1 MRISSV
7 LSRFAFGFAL
17 LLCFAPLAFAQEDTR
32 KGKYGYKVSIR
43 TKLKFKD
50 QGKDQVL
57 YSPVSVKYVNDWAAS
72 TVTIRFSEVNYI
84 LSLNNNQSLLLSM
97 DREQCYIEREGK
109 REFIPYQ
116 KATAGTK
123 RMLDALFRSQLATVT
138 VDKEGKELSRKLSNE
153 LDEGKAFDATIENVR
168 WFHGRFAPTKTWVET
183 KSFDITNKGS
193 ITGPL
198 TFTKLDKKSPEGYT
212 LVQVT
217 GTISKDKVATQRG
230 TISKAKYEFKGT
242 RAYDE
247 KRKIWVKGETAVTFS
262 YQLMGVDFNGT
273 MMLDLDM
280 DKQDPAPK
288 KKAEEKKPPLT
299 IDIPS
304 TTHSYKLFVNT
315 SLKFKSGGQ
324 SISVDSPHNYQYDNT
339 LSENRLSVQFTEII
353 HRLIV
358 NGAESLQMRLTKE
371 GTVTKQRGQTTIE
384 PYAKLDKGSKTL
396 IDTLFKSPLARITL
410 DKSGKEQNRKLN
422 ERSKVGAPFNAT
434 IYNVR
439 WFHTSYPK
447 EKAWTEDRT
456 FDIGQSGVISGPFI
470 FKKLDKKNA
479 AGQTVVQV
487 SASLSKDDIDTD
499 RGQLKNAKYEFKG
512 TQCYDETKKIWVS
525 GECQVTLSYSL
536 RGTPIQGTMTLKM
549 ELVKGKAKIEPI
561 QPPAKKPLPDVKM
574 DPSLKKTYSYQ
585 LSLNTKVDLKSGGQ
599 TQMTIT
605 NPILLNYE
613 NSQTP
618 KAVVVQ
624 LKGFQYH
631 VLANGKTNL
640 YVEMDKDHIG
650 FHRGGPKQEVKADKA
665 DARNKALLTN
675 LFSVPMAQIT
685 LDKDGK
691 ELTRKVN
698 PKSEGAK
705 AYDATIENLRWFHP
719 SFPAAQ
725 SWTETRSFDVSK
737 GAHITGPLTF
747 TKTSKKDAQGHTVVL
762 VKGTIKKDK
771 VMSLR
776 GELRNLNFVFEGQQ
790 SYDESRK
797 AWVSGETKVT
807 MSYQIVTARG
817 NVDMSGT
824 MILKLTMTKPGK

>member
-1 MRISSV
+1 MRMNSV
-7 LSRFAFGFAL
+7 LSRFATGFTL
-17 LLCFAPLAFAQEDTR
+17 LLCFAPLAFAQEDTQ

-57 YSPVSVKYVNDWAAS
+57 YSPVSVKYVNDWSAS
-72 TVTIRFSEVNYI
+72 TVSIRFTEVNYI

-123 RMLDALFRSQLATVT
+123 RMLDALFRSQLAAVT
-138 VDKEGKELSRKLSNE
+138 VDKEGKELSRKLSKE
-153 LDEGKAFDATIENVR
+153 LDEGKPFDATIENVR

-183 KSFDITNKGS
+183 KTFDITNKGRIS
-193 ITGPL
+193 GPL

-262 YQLMGVDFNGT
+262 YQLMGVDFSGT

-280 DKQDPAPK
+280 DEPDPVAKKEKSKEKEAVTQAAP
-288 KKAEEKKPPLT
+288 AR
-299 IDIPS
+299 
-304 TTHSYKLFVNT
+304 HSYKLFVNT

-324 SISVDSPHNYQYDNT
+324 SISVDSPHSFQYDNIVSGKT
-339 LSENRLSVQFTEII
+339 LSVQFTEVV

-358 NGAESLQMRLTKE
+358 NGAESIRMRLTKE
-371 GTVTKQRGQTTIE
+371 GTVTQQRGQTKIE
-384 PYAKLDKGSKTL
+384 PYAKLNKGSKAL
-396 IDTLFKSPLARITL
+396 IDALFKAPLGSFTL
-410 DKSGKEQNRKLN
+410 DPSGKEVTRQLSNQ
-422 ERSKVGAPFNAT
+422 SKAGAPFNAT
-434 IYNVR
+434 IPNAR
-439 WFHTSYPK
+439 WFHVSFPK
-447 EKAWTEDRT
+447 EKTWTEEQT
-456 FDIGQSGVISGPFI
+456 FDIGQSGVITGPFK
-470 FKKLDKKNA
+470 FTKLDQKNT

-487 SASLSKDDIDTD
+487 NASLSKDDIDTD
-499 RGQLKNAKYEFKG
+499 RGHLKNAKYEFKG
-512 TQCYDETKKIWVS
+512 TQVYDETKKIWVR
-525 GECQVTLSYSL
+525 GECKVTLSYTL
-536 RGTPIQGTMTLKM
+536 HGTPIQGTMILKM
-549 ELVKGKAKIEPI
+549 EWVEGKAKIEPI
-561 QPPAKKPLPDVKM
+561 QPPAKEPLPDVKI

-618 KAVVVQ
+618 NAVIVQ

-675 LFSVPMAQIT
+675 LFSIPMAQIT
-685 LDKDGK
+685 LNKDGK

-719 SFPAAQ
+719 SYPAAQ

-747 TKTSKKDAQGHTVVL
+747 TKTNKKDAGGHSVVL

-797 AWVSGETKVT
+797 VWVSGETKVT
-807 MSYQIVTARG
+807 MSYQVVTARG

-824 MILKLTMTKPGK
+824 MTLKLTMTKPGK